1 MKTKLSILGSTGS
14 IGTQAVDVAK
24 AHGFEVLA
32 LAAGSNIELLEKQAR
47 ELKPKFIAVYDKD
60 KAEQLARNL
69 SDMDTEVSFGSR
81 ALTIAAAYPGTNTVL
96 AAMSGTAGLK
106 PTLEAVRK
114 GKRIA
119 LANKETLVMAGKI
132 FTDAV
137 KRCGAELIPVDSEH
151 SAIFQCLGGSREYLS
166 KIYLTAS
173 GGPFR
178 GLSFNELENVKPED
192 ALKHPNWSMG
202 AKITI
207 DSATLMNKG
216 LELIEAMH
224 LFSVKPDDIEILIH
238 PESVVHSMVEFVDGS
253 VLAQLGVPDMRLP
266 IQYAI
271 SYPKRLPS
279 PVKRL
284 SFKESGSLRF
294 FEPDL
299 KAFPCLALAIEAA
312 EVGGNAPAVL
322 SAANEAAVSLFLQNK
337 IGFNDI
343 YRLVADTLSAIPY
356 ESDPNLDAV
365 LAADRSARLFLEE
378 KYSQCI

>member
-1 MKTKLSILGSTGS
+1 MRNRLSILGSTGS

-24 AHGFEVLA
+24 THGFEVLA

-47 ELKPKFIAVYDKD
+47 ELRPKFIAVYERE
-60 KAEQLARNL
+60 KAELLSKNL
-69 SDMDTEVSFGSR
+69 SDMDIEVSFGPRS
-81 ALTIAAAYPGTNTVL
+81 LTMAATYPGADTVL
-96 AAMSGTAGLK
+96 AAMSGTKGLL
-106 PTLEAVRK
+106 PTLEAVKK

-119 LANKETLVMAGKI
+119 LANKETLVMAGRI
-132 FTDAV
+132 FMDAV
-137 KRCGAELIPVDSEH
+137 KRYGAELIPVDSEH
-151 SAIFQCLGGSREYLS
+151 SAIFQCLGGKREFLS

-178 GLSFNELENVKPED
+178 GRSFEELENVRPED
-192 ALKHPNWSMG
+192 ALRHPNWSMG

-224 LFSVKPDDIEILIH
+224 LFSLKPDDIEILVH

-279 PVKRL
+279 PAKRL
-284 SFKESGSLRF
+284 SFKENCSLNF

-299 KAFPCLALAIEAA
+299 KAFPCLRLAIEAA
-312 EVGGNAPAVL
+312 KSGGNSPAIL
-322 SAANEAAVSLFLQNK
+322 SAANEIAVSLFLQK
-337 IGFNDI
+337 RIGFNDI
-343 YRLVADTLSAIPY
+343 YRLVADTLSSLPY
-356 ESDPNLDAV
+356 ESEPNLEA
-365 LAADRSARLFLEE
+365 LLSADRRARSFLEE
-378 KYSQCI
+378 KYS

>member
-1 MKTKLSILGSTGS
+1 MRNRLSILGSTGS

-24 AHGFEVLA
+24 THGFEVLA

-47 ELKPKFIAVYDKD
+47 ELRPKFIAVYERER
-60 KAEQLARNL
+60 AEKLAENL
-69 SDMDTEVSFGSR
+69 SDMDIEVSFGPR
-81 ALTIAAAYPGTNTVL
+81 ALTMAATYPGVDTVL
-96 AAMSGTAGLK
+96 AAMSGTKGLM
-106 PTLEAVRK
+106 PALEAVKKR
-114 GKRIA
+114 KRIA
-119 LANKETLVMAGKI
+119 LANKETLVMAGRI
-132 FTDAV
+132 FMEAV
-137 KRCGAELIPVDSEH
+137 KRHGAELIPVDSEH
-151 SAIFQCLGGSREYLS
+151 SAIFQCLGGKREFLS

-178 GLSFNELENVKPED
+178 GRSFEELENVQPEE

-224 LFSVKPDDIEILIH
+224 LFNLKPDKIEILVH

-279 PVKRL
+279 PAKRL
-284 SFKESGSLRF
+284 SFKENSSLN

-299 KAFPCLALAIEAA
+299 KLPRLRLAIEAA
-312 EVGGNAPAVL
+312 KSGGNSPAIL
-322 SAANEAAVSLFLQNK
+322 SAANEIAVSLFLQK
-337 IGFNDI
+337 RIGFNDI
-343 YRLVADTLSAIPY
+343 YRLVADTLSSLPY
-356 ESDPNLDAV
+356 ESKPSLEA
-365 LAADRSARLFLEE
+365 LLSYDRRARSFLEE
-378 KYSQCI
+378 KYS